1 MSKGKIVEQVVAI
14 IENTLQGNEQI
25 RISHDV
31 NLEDNLGN
39 SRQIDVLIEYDLND
53 RARFKTIIECKQKGR
68 DGVEINQMN
77 AFKGLIDSLKDVDR
91 GIFVSTNG
99 FQKGAV
105 SVAEANNIELYTL
118 KELTS
123 EEVREWFKSPP
134 FIRKINKHF
143 EVIHFRF
150 VLEENVALSK
160 EKVSISRND
169 YLEMEDGS
177 KKTLNE
183 VIIHLLS
190 FTTTQFYNDLF
201 DLHTKGELDMFEL
214 KHIRGFKFPL
224 EGLFIRKNTEKVLIN
239 EIELELLLCVEC
251 GEGQLVIPKLY
262 KDNDGKPLAQVIE
275 AHIDHGGK
283 DMKLGLVT
291 EFINGKEDYY
301 FYDGKKN
308 SAKLEIDKLIDL
320 PDKNM
325 KTIIVKN
332 IDMNQSP
339 LK

>member
-1 MSKGKIVEQVVAI
+1 MKDSTIAEQVVAI
-14 IENTLQGNEQI
+14 IENTLQSDKKI
-25 RISHDV
+25 KITHDV
-31 NLEDNLGN
+31 SLMDKDGV
-39 SRQIDVLIEYDLND
+39 SRQIDVLIEYEIND
-53 RARFKTIIECKQKGR
+53 RAIFKKIIECKDKNR
-68 DGVEINQMN
+68 RIEMKEIA
-77 AFKGLIDSLKDVDR
+77 AFKELIDSLKDVNS
-91 GIFVSTNG
+91 GMFVSKNG
-99 FQKGAV
+99 FQKGAITKAK
-105 SVAEANNIELYTL
+105 SYNIQLYTL

-123 EEVREWFKSPP
+123 EEVEEWFKSPP
-134 FIRKINKHF
+134 LIRKINKHF

-214 KHIRGFKFPL
+214 KHIKGFKFPL
-224 EGLFIRKNTEKVLIN
+224 EGMFIRKNTEKVLIN
-239 EIELELLLCVEC
+239 EIELKLLLCVEC
-251 GEGQLVIPKLY
+251 GEGQLAIPKLY